1 MTDRTTDRPQILV
14 YDTTLRDGTQREG
27 ISLSVEDKL
36 KIARR
41 LDQAGFPYVEGGY
54 PGSNPKDVEFFSRV
68 GELGLKRAK
77 LVAFGS
83 TRRPNATTPDGN
95 LTALTAVA
103 TPCVCIVGKSWLL
116 HVEVVLKTTAAE
128 NLRMIADSVAYLRQA
143 GREVIYDAEH
153 FFDGYKDNPA
163 YAVATLCAA
172 AEAGA
177 AWVVLCDTNGGSLP
191 DEVGSI
197 VHAVREQLPAGVGI
211 GIHTHNDGELAVANT
226 LAAVA
231 AGARQVQG
239 TINGY
244 GERTGNANLCSIIPN
259 LQLKLGY
266 RCLDDDQ
273 LRQLTDVSRYV
284 AEVANLVHDS
294 HLPFVGA
301 SSFAHKA
308 GLHVHAVTK
317 NSRCYEH
324 IAPELVGNHQ
334 RILVS
339 ELSGRSN
346 VLLKARQYGLDVDA
360 ASGDVRRALET
371 LKQLEN
377 EGFQFEAAEASF
389 ELLLRRLR
397 PEYVPPFQL
406 VDFLVLVERRAAS
419 GLVSEATVK
428 IKVGD
433 RVFHTAAE
441 GNGPVNALDVAI
453 RKALLQFYPRLAS
466 VHLVDYKVRV
476 LDGNDGTGAIVRVS
490 IETSDG
496 QQRWGTV
503 GSSTNIIE
511 ASWLALAD
519 SLEYAL
525 VRGADVDRRSA
536 DVGTP
541 VGPDGR

>member
-1 MTDRTTDRPQILV
+1 MERQIFI

-36 KIARR
+36 KIATR
-41 LDQAGFPYVEGGY
+41 LDEAGIHYIEGGY

-68 GELGLKRAK
+68 GELALKRAK

-83 TRRPNATTPDGN
+83 TRRPDAPTPDMN
-95 LTALTAVA
+95 LTALTDVA
-103 TPCVCIVGKSWLL
+103 TPCVCIVAKSWLL
-116 HVEVVLKTTAAE
+116 HVEKVLGTTPEE
-128 NLRMIADSVAYLRQA
+128 NLRMIADSVAYLKRS

-153 FFDGYKDNPA
+153 FFDGYKDDSS
-163 YAVATLCAA
+163 YALATVRAA
-172 AEAGA
+172 REAGA
-177 AWVVLCDTNGGSLP
+177 DWIVLCDTNGGALP
-191 DEVGSI
+191 SQVGA
-197 VHAVREQLPAGVGI
+197 AVRSVVEAIGPDRV

-226 LAAVA
+226 LVA
-231 AGARQVQG
+231 IEAGARQVQG

-244 GERTGNANLCSIIPN
+244 GERTGNANLCSIVPN
-259 LQLKLGY
+259 LQLKMGY
-266 RCLDDDQ
+266 RCVDDDQ
-273 LRQLTDVSRYV
+273 LRQITDLSRYV
-284 AEVANLVHDS
+284 AEVANLAHDS

-308 GLHVHAVTK
+308 GLHVNAVLK

-324 IAPELVGNHQ
+324 ITPEFVGNRQ

-346 VLLKARQYGLDVDA
+346 VLAKAQQFGLDLNNQSA
-360 ASGDVRRALET
+360 EVRRVLES

-389 ELLLRRLR
+389 ELLIRRLQPNYR
-397 PEYVPPFQL
+397 PPFEL
-406 VDFLVLVERRAAS
+406 VDFLVIVERRRS
-419 GLVSEATVK
+419 DGIISEATVK

-433 RVFHTAAE
+433 DVFHTAAE

-453 RKALLQFYPRLAS
+453 RKALLQFYPKLAS

-476 LDGNDGTGAIVRVS
+476 LDGNDGTGAVVRVS
-490 IETSDG
+490 IETSNG
-496 QQRWGTV
+496 KERWGTV
-503 GSSTNIIE
+503 GSSGNIIE

-525 VRGADVDRRSA
+525 LRSSNGVLVSDGVGA
-536 DVGTP
+536 
-541 VGPDGR
+541 

>member
-1 MTDRTTDRPQILV
+1 MERQIFV

-27 ISLSVEDKL
+27 ISLSVDDKL

-41 LDQAGFPYVEGGY
+41 LDEAGFHYIEGGY
-54 PGSNPKDVEFFSRV
+54 PGSNPKDIEFFSRI
-68 GELGLKRAK
+68 GELALKQAK

-83 TRRPNATTPDGN
+83 TRRPNSPTPDAS
-95 LTALTAVA
+95 LIALTDVV
-103 TPCVCIVGKSWLL
+103 TPAACIVGKSWTL
-116 HVEVVLKTTAAE
+116 HVDKVLGTTLEE
-128 NLRMIADSVAYLRQA
+128 NLRMIADSVDYLKSA

-153 FFDGYKDNPA
+153 FFDGYKDDPG
-163 YAVATLCAA
+163 YALATLKAA

-177 AWVVLCDTNGGSLP
+177 DWLVLCDTNGGSLP
-191 DEVGSI
+191 EQVQQI
-197 VHAVREQLPAGVGI
+197 VQAVIAALPSAHI
-211 GIHTHNDGELAVANT
+211 GIHTHNDSELAVANT

-231 AGARQVQG
+231 VGATQVQG

-259 LQLKLGY
+259 LQLKQGY
-266 RCLDDDQ
+266 RCIDDDQ
-273 LRQLTDVSRYV
+273 LRQLTDLSHYV
-284 AEVANLVHDS
+284 AEIANLAHDS

-308 GLHVHAVTK
+308 GLHVNAVMK

-324 IAPELVGNHQ
+324 IQPELVGNRQ

-346 VLLKARQYGLDVDA
+346 ILVKAEQFGVNLSDK
-360 ASGDVRRALET
+360 SGDVRVLLDT

-389 ELLLRRLR
+389 ELLMRRLQ
-397 PEYVPPFQL
+397 PQYHPPFEL
-406 VDFLVLVERRAAS
+406 LDLFVIIERRRNMGIVA
-419 GLVSEATVK
+419 EATVK

-433 RVFHTAAE
+433 TIYHTAAE

-453 RKALLQFYPRLAS
+453 RKALLQFYPELAG
-466 VHLVDYKVRV
+466 VQLVDYKVRV
-476 LDGNDGTGAIVRVS
+476 LDGNDGTGAVVRVS
-490 IETSDG
+490 IESSNGKESWATI
-496 QQRWGTV
+496 
-503 GSSTNIIE
+503 GSSPNIIE

-525 VRGADVDRRSA
+525 LKSSKGERGDAELETVIRP
-536 DVGTP
+536 T
-541 VGPDGR
+541 